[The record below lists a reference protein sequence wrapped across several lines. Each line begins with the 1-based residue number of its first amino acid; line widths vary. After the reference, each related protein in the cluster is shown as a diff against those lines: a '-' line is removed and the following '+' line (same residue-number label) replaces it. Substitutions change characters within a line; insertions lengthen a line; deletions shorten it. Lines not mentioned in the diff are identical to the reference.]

1 MKKWN
6 PKVRWYDWLA
16 ALVAAEFLFRNV
28 MVMLYAPNIWIQ
40 ILAGVS
46 VYFVYE
52 LWVSTYCKF
61 RLVKEFRRYYND
73 K

>member
-52 LWVSTYCKF
+52 LWVNTYCKF